1 MSGLTQSEWFLYGG
15 IAAMAAAVILA
26 ILCIIVFSV
35 TGKRLKK
42 KLEQEYGKQQR

>member
-1 MSGLTQSEWFLYGG
+1 MSGWTQSEWFLYGG
-15 IAAMAAAVILA
+15 IAAMAVAVIL
-26 ILCIIVFSV
+26 LFVCIVGFTI